1 MSGPL
6 AGIRVLD
13 LTTVLL
19 GPYGSMLLADMGAD
33 VIKIEAPEGDVM
45 RLAGP
50 HVTPGMGPVYLNGNR
65 NKRAIALDLKAE
77 AGKAAL
83 RKLIETADVF
93 IHNMRPAAIE
103 RLGFGYEQ
111 VREVKDDIVYC
122 GAYGFAKDGPYADRP
137 AYDDLIQCMSGL
149 AGLFERT
156 TGEPRLVPTVV
167 CDKLIGLTVS
177 QAVSMALVHRFRTG
191 EGQAVEVPMFET
203 MVSWLMVES
212 QYGHV
217 FDPPKG
223 GYGYQRLMTPHRK
236 PYPTK
241 DGHMCVLPYTNKQWG
256 KLFELVG
263 TPDKINEP
271 PFHDHT
277 TRIERVDEVY
287 GYLADLLLTR
297 TNDEWM
303 EICRIAQIPASP
315 VIRVEELEDDPHMQA
330 VDMFHS
336 YDHPTEGR
344 LRTTKVPVTFSK
356 TPGGFSRAAPNYGE
370 NGPEVLREAGYSD
383 EEIAALQRDGVLLME
398 KRR

>member
-19 GPYGSMLLADMGAD
+19 GPYASMLLGDMGAD

-83 RKLIETADVF
+83 RRLIATADVF
-93 IHNMRPAAIE
+93 IHNMRPKAIQ
-103 RLGFGYEQ
+103 RLGFGYDA
-111 VREVKDDIVYC
+111 VREVRPDIVYC
-122 GAYGFAKDGPYADRP
+122 GAYGFAADGPYADRP
-137 AYDDLIQCMSGL
+137 AYDDLIQAMSGL
-149 AGLFERT
+149 AGLFQRT

-177 QAVSMALVHRFRTG
+177 QAVAMALVHRCRTG
-191 EGQAVEVPMFET
+191 EGQAIEVPMFET
-203 MVSWLMVES
+203 MVSWLMVEGL
-212 QYGHV
+212 YGHV
-217 FDPPKG
+217 FEPPKA
-223 GYGYQRLMTPHRK
+223 GYGYARLMTPHRK

-241 DGHMCVLPYTNKQWG
+241 DGFMCVLPYTNKQWG

-263 TPDKINEP
+263 MPEKIEEEL
-271 PFHDHT
+271 FRDHT

-287 GYLADLLLTR
+287 GFLAGLLLTR
-297 TNDEWM
+297 TNAEWM
-303 EICRIAQIPASP
+303 AICQEAHIPASP
-315 VIRVEELEDDPHMQA
+315 VITMEELEDDPHMKA
-330 VDMFHS
+330 VGMFHT
-336 YDHPTEGR
+336 YEHPTEGT
-344 LRTTKVPVTFSK
+344 LRTTKVPVSFSA
-356 TPGGFSRAAPNYGE
+356 TPGGFRRPAPNYGE
-370 NGPEVLREAGYSD
+370 HGAEVLREAGYADD
-383 EEIAALQRDGVLLME
+383 EIEQLRADGVLLTE
-398 KRR
+398 KR